1 MHTHEE
7 INTANA
13 AAAVLRRLALQASG
27 MTGADIAR
35 IIREA
40 RQKARREKRTLSHS
54 DLAAVLA
61 RSRPVRSPSMRR
73 RIAVHEAGHVLVRL
87 VHGLGEITFVTIDGR
102 DGHGYV
108 ESTAD
113 DALVQTEGG
122 LTRLIQVFL
131 AGHAAEQVTYGDAL
145 AGSGGSDRSD
155 LARATAL
162 AYLMEASLGYGTTTP
177 LLYRDPDER
186 VAELR
191 LDSDLASRVNG
202 RLEHAHATA
211 SGLIRQRRVLLRYL
225 SDALMRHGTLEGV
238 ELATVLA
245 EVRARFENID
255 LPSHPSGQG
264 AATRG
269 IGRQP

>member
-7 INTANA
+7 INTTNA
-13 AAAVLRRLALQASG
+13 TAAVLRRLALQASG

-73 RIAVHEAGHVLVRL
+73 RIAVHESGHILVRL
-87 VHGLGEITFVTIDGR
+87 IHGLGEITFVTIDGR

-113 DALVQTEGG
+113 DALIQTEDG
-122 LTRLIQVFL
+122 LTRLVQVFL
-131 AGHAAEQVTYGDAL
+131 AGRAAEQVTYGNAL
-145 AGSGGSDRSD
+145 AGSGGSERSD
-155 LARATAL
+155 LARATHL
-162 AYLMEASLGYGTTTP
+162 AYLMEASIGYGTTTP

-186 VAELR
+186 AAELR
-191 LDSDLASRVNG
+191 LDPDLAERVNC
-202 RLEHAHATA
+202 RLEDAYSAV
-211 SGLIRQRRVLLRYL
+211 GDILRRHRPVLRYL
-225 SDALMRHGTLEGV
+225 SDVLILHGTLEGAD
-238 ELATVLA
+238 LSAMLA
-245 EVRARFENID
+245 EARIKLLER
-255 LPSHPSGQG
+255 LHSARPEG
-264 AATRG
+264 ADTEAPDDSDRN
-269 IGRQP
+269 

>member
-1 MHTHEE
+1 LKDISMNTQ

-27 MTGADIAR
+27 MTGADIAK

-40 RQKARREKRTLSHS
+40 RQKARREKRTLRHS

-61 RSRPVRSPSMRR
+61 RSRPTRSPSMRR
-73 RIAVHEAGHVLVRL
+73 RIAIHEAGHILVRL
-87 VHGLGEITFVTIDGR
+87 IHGLGEITFVTIDGR

-131 AGHAAEQVTYGDAL
+131 AGRAAEQVTYGDAL

-155 LARATAL
+155 LARATDL
-162 AYLMEASLGYGTTTP
+162 AFVMEASIGYGTTTP

-191 LDSDLASRVNG
+191 FDPDLAARVNC
-202 RLEHAHATA
+202 RLEDAYSAV
-211 SGLIRQRRVLLRYL
+211 GEILRRHRPVLRHL
-225 SDALMRHGTLEGV
+225 SDALIRYGTLEG
-238 ELATVLA
+238 EALALVLA
-245 EVRARFENID
+245 EARAELENID
-255 LPSHPSGQG
+255 HVPPDR
-264 AATRG
+264 A
-269 IGRQP
+269 